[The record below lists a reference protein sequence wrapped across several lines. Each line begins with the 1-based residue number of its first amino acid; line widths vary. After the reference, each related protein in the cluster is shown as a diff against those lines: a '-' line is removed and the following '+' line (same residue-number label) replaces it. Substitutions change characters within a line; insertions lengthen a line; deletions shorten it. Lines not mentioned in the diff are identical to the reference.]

1 MKLPDRLGRRP
12 RKPFHSAIATTFAVE
27 FAAVEEILLPQLMA
41 SGATNFLLIADDRMA
56 AMALSDGSR
65 LPIALGR
72 DYALHSP
79 PASEGIFH
87 PKIILQLGR
96 ETGRAFVSSANAT
109 AAGLGGN
116 VEIAI
121 EIESGSEEGP
131 ERELLRAIWQY
142 LHSLAPDEA
151 SPARDALRWARERAP
166 WLEGPVGAP
175 LKELGDGSAIGFLP
189 SSSDR
194 GIADQF
200 VEWIGDE
207 KVRKLVI
214 VSPYWDTNLSALS
227 ALAAELS
234 PKEIILPVDGE
245 QHEFP
250 IEAAFAKKVRLVDLD
265 YPSTRFTHAKIFVA
279 MTKHHDHVLFG
290 SANCTAAALSS
301 AGANAEACVYRRL
314 PAGAAVEALGLDRWI
329 DADRLE
335 LSDLV
340 DREARPE
347 IPLAALAAR
356 RPGSFELDQGSLFW
370 QPPIDDAGD
379 GAVQLLDRTGT
390 VVADVLASS
399 FARVGARRVVSIAS
413 ELQQKLYFARIVRG
427 EFVSTTAHV
436 SHRQALRESRRE
448 AASGRVARALS
459 RFTDGTDFEL
469 WMHEAFETLVRADF
483 SQSKQ
488 GAVIAS
494 ARLRDPKE
502 VGAGSDP
509 TNLSYEEF
517 TKARPGAARG
527 SGNGANS
534 LAGTYTDSIRD
545 FLNLLTGRGVRSAD
559 RDDDGWLD
567 MGDEADD
574 MDDMPDDDVES
585 AALTSADREP
595 VELRT
600 VDAKEF
606 EYYIWAYA
614 REIEDGEGAIG
625 SAEVLRLRYWI
636 LLLLYKARCN
646 DLPKGLDCSSAPQ
659 SWPRLVVR
667 VLVAFFGSRS
677 PAISRLMLAREYI
690 EMPVDFMECWVTS
703 LWALDTIEALMPN
716 NRANRDFLPY
726 VSKLR
731 VLMIKLLGLT
741 SAELTGAIA
750 ADIRAGLDRSIGI
763 RLGLP
768 ANADN
773 IIAAAEDAAVGADRA
788 AGE

>member
-27 FAAVEEILLPQLMA
+27 FAAVEEILLPQIMA
-41 SGATNFLLIADDRMA
+41 SGATNLLMIADDRMV

-79 PASEGIFH
+79 PASDGIFH

-142 LHSLAPDEA
+142 LHSLVPDEA
-151 SPARDALRWARERAP
+151 CPARDALRWARERAP

-189 SSSDR
+189 SSSDH
-194 GIADQF
+194 GIADRF

-207 KVRKLVI
+207 KVRKLII
-214 VSPYWDTNLSALS
+214 VSPYWDNNLSALS
-227 ALAAELS
+227 ELAAELS
-234 PKEIILPVDGE
+234 PKEIILPIDSE

-250 IEAAFAKKVRLVDLD
+250 IEAAFAKRVRLVDLD
-265 YPSTRFTHAKIFVA
+265 YPSSRFTHAKIFVA
-279 MTKHHDHVLFG
+279 MTKHHDHVLLG
-290 SANCTAAALSS
+290 SANCTTAALTSVGS
-301 AGANAEACVYRRL
+301 NAEACIYRRL
-314 PAGAAVEALGLDRWI
+314 PAGAAVEALALDRWI

-335 LSDLV
+335 LSDLA

-347 IPLAALAAR
+347 IPLVALAAR

-370 QPPIDDAGD
+370 QPPIGDAGD
-379 GAVQLLDRTGT
+379 GAVQLLDRTGR
-390 VVADVLASS
+390 VVADVPAMS
-399 FARVGARRVVSIAS
+399 FASVGARRVVSIAS

-427 EFVSTTAHV
+427 EYISTTAHV

-459 RFTDGTDFEL
+459 HFTDGTDFEL

-483 SQSKQ
+483 SENKE

-494 ARLRDPKE
+494 ARPRDPKE
-502 VGAGSDP
+502 VGAGADP

-517 TKARPGAARG
+517 TEARPSDTRG

-534 LAGTYTDSIRD
+534 LAGTYSDSIRE
-545 FLNLLTGRGVRSAD
+545 FLNLLTGRGECGAD
-559 RDDDGWLD
+559 ADDDDGWLD
-567 MGDEADD
+567 MGDETDGSSDA
-574 MDDMPDDDVES
+574 DVEPDTTEAS
-585 AALTSADREP
+585 ERKP
-595 VELRT
+595 VEPRT

-606 EYYIWAYA
+606 EEFIWAYA
-614 REIEDGEGAIG
+614 EEIEGGEGPIG

-636 LLLLYKARCN
+636 LLLLFKARCN

-667 VLVAFFGSRS
+667 VLVAFFGGRS
-677 PAISRLMLAREYI
+677 PAISRLIMAREYI

-703 LWALDTIEALMPN
+703 LWALDTIEVLMPN

-726 VSKLR
+726 ISKLR
-731 VLMIKLLGLT
+731 VLMIKMLGLT

-750 ADIRAGLDRSIGI
+750 ADIRAGLECSIGI

-768 ANADN
+768 LSVDD
-773 IIAAAEDAAVGADRA
+773 IAA
-788 AGE
+788 